1 MPLGM
6 DTTVA
11 YGIGIKAINLT
22 QTQLDDASNP
32 YNTRI
37 RKGLPPTPISIPGD
51 NAILASL
58 NPEKG
63 SWIYFVTTNL
73 KTGET
78 KFADNYDDFLK
89 IRDEYKRSNE
99 NAN

>member
-1 MPLGM
+1 MCIR
-6 DTTVA
+6 DS
-11 YGIGIKAINLT
+11 
-22 QTQLDDASNP
+22 ASNP

-37 RKGLPPTPISIPGD
+37 HKGLPPTPISIPGD
-51 NAILASL
+51 NAILAAL
-58 NPEKG
+58 NPANG
-63 SWIYFVTTNL
+63 PWVYFVTTNL